1 MTPMPAPRE
10 HQKLEARIGS
20 LALKHG
26 VQPEHLP
33 AALDEFRKHLAG
45 ADPDD
50 LQALSTDEDALDL
63 HAANYMAGWAE
74 AAAPKKEEKPP
85 KRTKERMLDTSGA
98 KDWAHSEAGVSNA
111 DIAKRTGLAWK

>member
-1 MTPMPAPRE
+1 MPPAPRE

-33 AALDEFRKHLAG
+33 AALDEYKKHLAG

-50 LQALSTDEDALDL
+50 LQALSSDEDALDL

-74 AAAPKKEEKPP
+74 AAAPKKKKPAA
-85 KRTKERMLDTSGA
+85 RTKERMVDNNMPE
-98 KDWAHSEAGVSNA
+98 DWAHSEAGVSNA
-111 DIAKRTGLAWK
+111 DIEKRTGLAWK